1 MMHETS
7 AESISNFMHWAAE
20 RIAREVE
27 ENEKIEEETGVRNYQ
42 PPTVLGRSY
51 NDNEK
56 VEAVGAVDFYRDRGM
71 KLLSACE
78 EYGIHHSSYRKWK
91 KQYNLP
97 EYKYK

>member
-1 MMHETS
+1 MIHETS

-42 PPTVLGRSY
+42 PPTVLGKSY

-56 VEAVGAVDFYRDRGM
+56 IEAVGAVDFYRDRGM

-78 EYGIHHSSYRKWK
+78 EYGIHPSSYRKWK
-91 KQYNLP
+91 NENNLH
-97 EYKYK
+97 KY